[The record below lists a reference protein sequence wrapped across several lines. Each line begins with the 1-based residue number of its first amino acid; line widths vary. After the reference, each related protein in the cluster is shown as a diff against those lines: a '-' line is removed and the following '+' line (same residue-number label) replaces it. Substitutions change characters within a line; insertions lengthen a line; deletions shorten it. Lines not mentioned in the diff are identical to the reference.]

1 MKSRGMAVLF
11 PENEAWRRKSSR
23 RGSKQG
29 SNYSDEVKKQ
39 ILDEHL
45 DPSAP
50 SRLPRPQSLVSPTSI
65 RRYQKQTKQSDNRSY
80 RAGVSF
86 GNPEFLNVSRWEALI
101 VPQLGDLST
110 WNGEISMQARRGD
123 QLYQA

>member
-65 RRYQKQTKQSDNRSY
+65 RRYQKQTKQS
-80 RAGVSF
+80 
-86 GNPEFLNVSRWEALI
+86 EFLNVSRWEALI
-101 VPQLGDLST
+101 VLQFGDLST